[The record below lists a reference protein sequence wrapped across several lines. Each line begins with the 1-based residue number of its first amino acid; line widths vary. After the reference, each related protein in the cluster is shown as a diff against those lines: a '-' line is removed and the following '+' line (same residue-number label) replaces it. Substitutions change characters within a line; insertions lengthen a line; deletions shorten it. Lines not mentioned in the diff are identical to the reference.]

1 MTVKYG
7 EMENLVSPI
16 ISVDQYKPKIGEVNE
31 TVVVSFQV
39 SEEQPARDLSNLI
52 ETGVTETLD
61 VDISQGPDDNG
72 DYFVFVEFE
81 RNSDL
86 FKKIVEIAEIASKVT
101 NITEWKYTY
110 FKGDSE
116 VDLNEENLANTVIA
130 DKEEYVLKFT
140 NTTNEDLERVKKL
153 AGLTHE

>member
-16 ISVDQYKPKIGEVNE
+16 ISIDQYKPKIGEVNE

-39 SEEQPARDLSNLI
+39 AEEQPARDLSNLI
-52 ETGVTETLD
+52 ETGITETLD
-61 VDISQGPDDNG
+61 VDISQGPDENG

-81 RNSDL
+81 RNGDL
-86 FKKIVEIAEIASKVT
+86 FKKIVEIAEVASKVT

-116 VDLNEENLANTVIA
+116 VDLTEENLANTVIA